1 VPGMPGGVFCV
12 PGNPSV
18 GEFAV
23 VAPVGTIVDVLVA
36 PVGTIVEVLVP
47 AAAAAGGVA
56 DDGAVVVVVPVPV
69 EAPVVPAV
77 VCAWTEAIVPVLHRP
92 AISSSKCVFIIVSSA
107 SFATQS
113 RAGHGRGARPDR
125 PGKNAFV
132 SARESASV
140 QLVPRMTITGL
151 ALVPPPSAADL
162 PKVTPEL
169 LASVLARYSRS
180 NEGLAAILS
189 KVDVNNPDAS
199 IDRILKFVDYG
210 HASIGGLTGGLAI
223 ALDGVSMWLAYKIFE
238 VAQMADGQESSTRYI
253 TMDATNLPAAEEVGI
268 PSDLA
273 PRWRDVLA
281 RAFAAY
287 HAEYA
292 RLDAL
297 ATAEPQRVRVP
308 ADAKPAVVA
317 RLRKNYA
324 LDRAR
329 YFVPFAT
336 RTNLGLV
343 QSSRMWSMTV
353 KHLDSLPHPEA
364 RAAAKLIRDE
374 LLKQSPRLMRHS
386 AGEPSYEEQARQ
398 ELATSLALGRERLSA
413 AALPDEAW
421 VHVERAAP
429 PWLGEMQPLA
439 EALRHRANRYGQQGT
454 ATRRM
459 RVTFAWNNLAL
470 AELRDLNRHRT
481 GNRYTPLIQAGFYLP
496 PEIDRRS
503 HAALL
508 DDQLA
513 LTRELLE
520 RSSPAYVYSLLL
532 GAQTPFEH
540 STHADKFIYEAELRT
555 GMGAHFRY
563 AEHLSAALKQFFA
576 QVPEARSWVVEGT
589 AEPE

>member
-1 VPGMPGGVFCV
+1 M
-12 PGNPSV
+12 
-18 GEFAV
+18 
-23 VAPVGTIVDVLVA
+23 
-36 PVGTIVEVLVP
+36 
-47 AAAAAGGVA
+47 
-56 DDGAVVVVVPVPV
+56 
-69 EAPVVPAV
+69 
-77 VCAWTEAIVPVLHRP
+77 R
-92 AISSSKCVFIIVSSA
+92 
-107 SFATQS
+107 
-113 RAGHGRGARPDR
+113 
-125 PGKNAFV
+125 
-132 SARESASV
+132 
-140 QLVPRMTITGL
+140 ITGL
-151 ALVPPPSAADL
+151 ALVPPPTAADL

-180 NEGLAAILS
+180 NDGIHAILA
-189 KVDVNNPDAS
+189 KVDLANPEAS

-210 HASIGGLTGGLAI
+210 HASIGGLTGGLAV

-238 VAQMADGQESSTRYI
+238 IAQMADGQESSTRYI
-253 TMDATNLPAAEEVGI
+253 TMDAANLPTAEELGI
-268 PSDLA
+268 PDDLA
-273 PRWRDVLA
+273 PRWRDILA

-308 ADAKPAVVA
+308 AEAKPAVVT

-329 YFVPFAT
+329 YFIPFAT

-343 QSSRMWSMTV
+343 QSSRMWATTV
-353 KHLDSLPHPEA
+353 KHLESLPQPEA
-364 RAAAKLIRDE
+364 KAAAKLIREE

-386 AGEPSYEEQARQ
+386 SAEKSFEEQARQ
-398 ELATSLALGRERLSA
+398 ELAISLALGRERLSS
-413 AALPDEAW
+413 AALRDEVW
-421 VHVERAAP
+421 VKVDRSAP
-429 PWLGEMQPLA
+429 PWLPESQPVA

-459 RVTFAWNNLAL
+459 RVTFAWNNMAL

-481 GNRYTPLIQAGFYLP
+481 GHRYTPLIQAGFYLP
-496 PEIDRRS
+496 PEIDRAP

-508 DDQLA
+508 ADQCA
-513 LTRELLE
+513 LTRELMT
-520 RSSPAYVYSLLL
+520 RGSPAYLYSLLL

-540 STHADKFIYEAELRT
+540 STQADKFIYEAELRT

-563 AEHLSAALKQFFA
+563 AEHLSATLQEFLR
-576 QVPEARSWVVEGT
+576 QVPEAREWVVEGT